1 MEFKSSSMAIN
12 IKDSTKMENS
22 MVKES
27 IFGQMNHATKANLLR
42 ELDMGKAAG
51 NQRKTTQ
58 ISILEHIWMIRKT
71 AMGDTYGQMV
81 AFMKV
86 VS

>member
-51 NQRKTTQ
+51 NQPKTTQ
-58 ISILEHIWMIRKT
+58 ISILEHI
-71 AMGDTYGQMV
+71 
-81 AFMKV
+81 
-86 VS
+86 